1 MQFALSTAPQ
11 NCTWAELLAAW
22 KAADEAPVLHSAWL
36 FDHFYPIFSDPKGP
50 CLEGWSTLAA
60 LAAATQRIR
69 LGVLVTGNIH
79 RHPAVL
85 ANMAATVDIVS
96 GGRLE
101 LGLGAGWNAQ
111 ECDAYGI
118 PLFTVRERLE
128 RLDEAAAIITG
139 LLRDETTSY
148 AGKHYTVTEA
158 RCEPKPV
165 QRPSPPLCIGGSGER
180 FTLRTVARYA
190 DHWNYSG
197 GDLAELRHKRT
208 VLARHCD
215 DQGRDVEDILISA
228 SLGLQDGVDALLQQ
242 AEAFEAAGAG
252 LAIVGLPAPFD
263 LALLDRLVTAL
274 DGVAQPVG
282 GVA

>member
-11 NCTWAELLAAW
+11 NCTWSDLLEVWQVADAA
-22 KAADEAPVLHSAWL
+22 PRLHSAWL
-36 FDHFYPIFSDPKGP
+36 FDHFYPIFSDPTGP

-60 LAAATQRIR
+60 LAAVTRRIR

-85 ANMAATVDIVS
+85 ANMAATVDVVS
-96 GGRLE
+96 NGRLE

-111 ECDAYGI
+111 ECGAYGI

-128 RLDEAAAIITG
+128 RMDEAAAILTG
-139 LLRDETTSY
+139 LLREETTTY
-148 AGKHYTVTEA
+148 DGQHYQLVDA

-180 FTLRTVARYA
+180 FTLRTTARYA

-197 GDLAELRHKRT
+197 GDLAEFRHKRD
-208 VLARHCD
+208 VLAQHCGD
-215 DQGRDVEDILISA
+215 VSRDPKEIVMSA
-228 SLGLQDGVDALLQQ
+228 SLGLQDGVDEVLRQ
-242 AEAFEAAGAG
+242 AEAFADAGAS

-263 LALLDRLVTAL
+263 LDLLDRFA
-274 DGVAQPVG
+274 A
-282 GVA
+282 AIEA

>member
-11 NCTWAELLAAW
+11 HCTWPELLAAW
-22 KAADEAPVLHSAWL
+22 QVADAAPVLHSAWL
-36 FDHFYPIFSDPKGP
+36 FDHFYPIFSDPTGP

-60 LAAATQRIR
+60 LAAATHRIR

-118 PLFTVRERLE
+118 PLYGVRERLE
-128 RLDEAAAIITG
+128 RLDEAAAILTG

-165 QRPSPPLCIGGSGER
+165 QQPSPPLCIGGSGER
-180 FTLRTVARYA
+180 FTLGTVARYA

-197 GDLAELRHKRT
+197 GDLTELRHKRT
-208 VLARHCD
+208 VLARHCAD
-215 DQGRDVEDILISA
+215 VGRDLDDIVISA
-228 SLGLQDGVDALLQQ
+228 SLGLQDGVEAVLAQ
-242 AEAFEAAGAG
+242 AEAFAGEGAG
-252 LAIVGLPAPFD
+252 LAIIGLPAPFD
-263 LALLDRLVTAL
+263 LALLDDLVRAL